1 MVFPLALPPPD
12 PGFEILI
19 SSQGMS
25 QGLLLTEGI
34 QLFPRATLRMGSAQ
48 LGVQWRN
55 VDSPAADGVAALF
68 AKYSRRAGKVRV
80 DVTARYRIRTGHRGL
95 GKPTSWE
102 FSAAGRRSFGKLAI
116 QASADFSPQEFGNG
130 RSLYAEIVPVLDL
143 GESRISAGIGRRFR
157 QSGPN
162 YTTFNLGIA
171 RTVAS
176 KVTLDARI
184 HATDRGDLGERY
196 KARVVLSARLTL

>member
-1 MVFPLALPPPD
+1 MVFPLALPPAD

-34 QLFPRATLRMGSAQ
+34 QLFPRATVRMGSAQ

-68 AKYSRRAGKVRV
+68 AKYSWRAGKVQL
-80 DVTARYRIRTGHRGL
+80 DVTGRYRIRTGHTGL
-95 GKPTSWE
+95 GEATSWE
-102 FSAAGRRSFGKLAI
+102 FSAAGRRSFGKLAF
-116 QASADFSPQEFGNG
+116 QAGVDFSPQEFGNG
-130 RSLYAEIVPVLDL
+130 RSLYAEIGPVFDV
-143 GESRISAGIGRRFR
+143 GGSRISAGIGRRFR
-157 QSGPN
+157 QRDPN
-162 YTTFNLGIA
+162 YTSFNLGIGK
-171 RTVAS
+171 TLAS
-176 KVTLDARI
+176 KVTLDARF
-184 HATDRGDLGERY
+184 HATDRSDLGERF